1 MGTPFDTFS
10 EAAHTA
16 NAGGRVLQYRRILV
30 RAMASEGFTNYEKEW
45 WHFSYPLADARPF
58 DKPIR

>member
-1 MGTPFDTFS
+1 V
-10 EAAHTA
+10 AHTA
-16 NAGGRVLQYRRILV
+16 NAAGRVLQYRRILV